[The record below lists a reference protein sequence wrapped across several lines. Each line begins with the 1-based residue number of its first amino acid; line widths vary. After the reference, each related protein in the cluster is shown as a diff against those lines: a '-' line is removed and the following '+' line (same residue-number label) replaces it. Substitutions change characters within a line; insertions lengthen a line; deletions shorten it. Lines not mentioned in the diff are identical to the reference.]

1 MARPQHP
8 SSRPG
13 TSPRHPDR
21 GRRAG
26 SNLVLAL
33 GAALLVAGCDRILER
48 QVERNLSR
56 ADTSLL
62 TSPDL
67 TVVLCGTGSPL
78 PDHDRAGACTAIVA
92 GGEVLLVDVGPGSW
106 ETLDLANVPTSAVGT
121 VLLTHLHSDHIGD
134 LGEATTQGWI
144 AGRPK
149 PLDVWGP
156 AGTARVVA
164 GFTEAY
170 AADTGYREKHHGAEA
185 MPPAAAPAVAHEIPT
200 PGSDDPVTVFE
211 RNGLRV
217 TAFRVDHGPVEPAL
231 GYRFDYRGRSVV
243 VSGDTVKSPSVVRNA
258 KDADILVHEALA
270 SELVLRVA
278 DVAQRTG
285 RTRLAK
291 LARDLPGYHTT
302 PVEAA
307 EVARDAGVHHLVFSH
322 VVPPI
327 LNRVVRRMFLA
338 GVADVYKGE
347 VTIGEDGMLLRL
359 NPRS

>member
-1 MARPQHP
+1 MTPATIAR
-8 SSRPG
+8 RV
-13 TSPRHPDR
+13 
-21 GRRAG
+21 A
-26 SNLVLAL
+26 VLLSL
-33 GAALLVAGCDRILER
+33 GATLAGCDRF
-48 QVERNLSR
+48 VENQIQKNLDR
-56 ADTSLL
+56 VDTAVLK
-62 TSPDL
+62 DDGL

-78 PDHDRAGACTAIVA
+78 PDHERAGSCTAVVA
-92 GGEVLLVDVGPGSW
+92 GGEVFLVDVGPGSW
-106 ETLDLANVPTSAVGT
+106 ETVDLANLPTWAVGT

-134 LGEATTQGWI
+134 LGETMTQSWI

-149 PLDVWGP
+149 PLEVYGP
-156 AGTARVVA
+156 VGTAQVVE
-164 GFTEAY
+164 GFAQAY
-170 AADTGYREKHHGAEA
+170 AHDVDYRVTHHDDSY
-185 MPPAAAPAVAHEIPT
+185 MPRAAAKAIVHEIATPADPT
-200 PGSDDPVTVFE
+200 GAVLVLD
-211 RNGLRV
+211 RGGLV
-217 TAFRVDHGPVEPAL
+217 ITAFPVDHRPVEPAF
-231 GYRFDYRGRSVV
+231 GYRFDWRGRSVV
-243 VSGDTVKSPSVVRNA
+243 VSGDTKKSASLARNA
-258 KDADILVHEALA
+258 RDTDILIHEALVPA
-270 SELVLRVA
+270 LILRAA
-278 DVAQRTG
+278 DVAEKTG